1 MPWPYVLLKII
12 LKMKYKF
19 FILVLF
25 FLTSC
30 AQTLSNSKLKQT
42 YSAKGFAYVYNEED
56 FVNKLIDKELDN
68 NSLQIAHDKLR
79 PGTLIK
85 IINIKTND
93 SIILKNNKRFKYP
106 EFYKI
111 LITEP
116 VARKINLQLDSPM
129 VEVIEVKKNKSF
141 VAEKTKIYKEEEK
154 IYSNAPVE
162 TVTINNISKNKNIK
176 NKGIKDKLYINIAEF
191 YSKQSA
197 FLLKKRITKELTK
210 FNSKK
215 LFITSKKTNKTTLLS
230 GPYSSI
236 NLMKND
242 YILLKNFGF
251 EELDI
256 SINE

>member
-1 MPWPYVLLKII
+1 MPWLYVLLKII

-42 YSAKGFAYVYNEED
+42 YSAKGFAYVYNEDD

-154 IYSNAPVE
+154 IHNNAPVE
-162 TVTINNISKNKNIK
+162 SVKINNISKNDN
-176 NKGIKDKLYINIAEF
+176 NKKSVIKDNFYIIVGEF
-191 YSKQSA
+191 YSKESA
-197 FLLKKRITKELTK
+197 FFLKKRITQELTS
-210 FNSKK
+210 FNSRK
-215 LFITSKKTNKTTLLS
+215 LYIKSKKSNKITLIS
-230 GPYSSI
+230 GPYNSI

-242 YILLKNFGF
+242 YIQLKNFGF